1 MAGLLCGGVL
11 WGGANAAPV
20 TFDIVGGGYIV
31 GTGYGCADD
40 TSLLCVDFSYLLG
53 DPASFVLS
61 SGGSTTR
68 SFGSVQLNEADGPGS
83 STMIDA
89 GELDNLGV
97 TAFLNFVNPFSGQA
111 QSVAV
116 AGAVSGPL
124 TDSGV
129 DYTIT
134 FAPVTMAFGNGGS
147 FTVDFQSLS
156 FAQNSVT
163 LPQTVTITLTDE
175 PADTRASDA
184 TVPEPAT
191 LALLGLGIAGIGFTR
206 RRKNN

>member
-1 MAGLLCGGVL
+1 
-11 WGGANAAPV
+11 
-20 TFDIVGGGYIV
+20 
-31 GTGYGCADD
+31 
-40 TSLLCVDFSYLLG
+40 
-53 DPASFVLS
+53 
-61 SGGSTTR
+61 
-68 SFGSVQLNEADGPGS
+68 
-83 STMIDA
+83 MIDS

-124 TDSGV
+124 HDSGV
-129 DYTIT
+129 DYAIT

-184 TVPEPAT
+184 TVAGARHARAARSWDCGNRIHAAAQEQLTSASASHHDRPANRR
-191 LALLGLGIAGIGFTR
+191 GFVF
-206 RRKNN
+206 